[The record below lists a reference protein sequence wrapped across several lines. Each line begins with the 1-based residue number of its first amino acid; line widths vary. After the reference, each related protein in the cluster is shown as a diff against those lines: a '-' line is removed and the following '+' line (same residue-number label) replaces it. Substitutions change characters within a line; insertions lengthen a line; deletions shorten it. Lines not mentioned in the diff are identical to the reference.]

1 VFKIFAIYFIM
12 LRDSLFF
19 HILGRCDYLDTD
31 NSKIYF
37 YLLSKNIFVQNI
49 AEILHFTV
57 PEYDL

>member
-1 VFKIFAIYFIM
+1 MFAIYFIV
-12 LRDSLFF
+12 LRDSLFS

-57 PEYDL
+57 PE